1 MCAFDLADDLARC
14 APETEVAEAAAAAV
28 AAGGA
33 GGGTTGSEAR
43 GAAGGG
49 VRDGS
54 SSAEGGGSGLRT
66 ASAASGRGG
75 GAGSGD
81 GEGGDGEGE
90 LASNVA
96 ALQRQLVEVRAELAG
111 LTQVGRLLD
120 LAWLTMAT
128 PTIAS
133 LRSLTHDSAHLTPRT
148 SSPLISTAGL
158 RALRGAVDG
167 MAAGD
172 RRAARD
178 HRRAAA
184 AAAGGRAGQSA
195 EELTLGLEAF

>member
-111 LTQVGRLLD
+111 LAQVGRPLD
-120 LAWLTMAT
+120 LAWLTGLLWRRHLPSPRCAHSHM
-128 PTIAS
+128 
-133 LRSLTHDSAHLTPRT
+133 THLNSVRGSKGDLLKKCIFFEKHLV
-148 SSPLISTAGL
+148 A
-158 RALRGAVDG
+158 
-167 MAAGD
+167 
-172 RRAARD
+172 
-178 HRRAAA
+178 
-184 AAAGGRAGQSA
+184 
-195 EELTLGLEAF
+195 